1 MELSNNTVRPEA
13 INYRFQ
19 INNIHCYQHFSI
31 VITLICIIF
40 MWIKQSPLL
49 LSSFYNLILN
59 LPTMKA
65 VILIIEQKKHDTNAD
80 LIG

>member
-1 MELSNNTVRPEA
+1 
-13 INYRFQ
+13 
-19 INNIHCYQHFSI
+19 
-31 VITLICIIF
+31 